1 MIFTFTSPKCHF
13 SFTPSSLFWSPP
25 SHLHIYPSF
34 FIVHYS
40 LLKCWRCLRGSCII
54 SPSVWSASD
63 IHEEE
68 KQGDS
73 TYSATKCPSSSPTF
87 EWHQDS
93 EEFDSSGMLTAKWL
107 LARPSLAVF
116 RGNSGEG
123 GGTLNGQDKL
133 KSQPAILL
141 FRSVDAIKQENGA
154 WRPLHDYSADFTWFS
169 PGPECKSF
177 WHNMPCLDQVW
188 DL

>member
-1 MIFTFTSPKCHF
+1 MFPKTSKCFLKVGVKVIFTFTSPKCHF

-123 GGTLNGQDKL
+123 GGDSEWSGQ
-133 KSQPAILL
+133 
-141 FRSVDAIKQENGA
+141 IKKPTCYFTVQICWCHKARKWGLA
-154 WRPLHDYSADFTWFS
+154 AFTWLLGWFYVIF
-169 PGPECKSF
+169 PRP
-177 WHNMPCLDQVW
+177 WM
-188 DL
+188 